1 MDFAIPQR
9 AQNLAAKTRKFVDEV
24 VIPYEQREDSD
35 HLPDNIIDEMRQK
48 ARDWGIY
55 TPHLPEDLGGHGLS
69 HVETAAVFMAAGRSL
84 IGPVALNCAA
94 PDEGNM
100 HLLHKAANAEQR
112 EKYLKPLVSGKMRSC
127 FGMTEPAQGVGAD
140 ASMVKSTAVK
150 KGDEWILNG
159 HKWFTT
165 GAMGA
170 GFCIFAAVTNPE
182 AKAHDAVSLFL
193 VPMNTPGFTVKRMIP
208 VLGTHGPG
216 GHCEMVIKDVRVPQS
231 AMLGREGEGFK
242 LMQIRL
248 GPARLTHC
256 MRWIGAAERAL
267 ELMAHRALEREAFK
281 VKLAD
286 HQNAQWSVADSV
298 LDLHTAKLVTF
309 HAAWLLDQG
318 DEARQETSMAKL
330 YASEAVNRV
339 FDRAVQIMGGLGYSG
354 DTPVERFF
362 REGRAFRIY
371 DGPSEVHRMV
381 LARSFF
387 KQIAKNPP
395 VGTSWVKF

>member
-1 MDFAIPQR
+1 MDFNIPER
-9 AQNLAAKTRKFVDEV
+9 ALDLAAKVRQFVDDV
-24 VIPYEQREDSD
+24 VIPYESREDSD
-35 HLPDNIIDEMRQK
+35 HLPDDVIVEMRNK
-48 ARDWGIY
+48 AKAAGIY
-55 TPHLPEDLGGHGLS
+55 TPHLPKELGGHGLS

-100 HLLHKAANAEQR
+100 HLLHKAANPEQVQR
-112 EKYLKPLVSGKMRSC
+112 YLKPLVDGKFRSC

-140 ASMVKSTAVK
+140 ASMVKSTAK
-150 KGDEWILNG
+150 RDGDEWILNG

-170 GFCIFAAVTNPE
+170 GFCIFAAVTNPNV
-182 AKAHDAVSLFL
+182 KAHEGVTLFL
-193 VPMNTPGFTVKRMIP
+193 VPMDTPGFNVKRMIP

-216 GHCEMVIKDVRVPQS
+216 GHCEMVIKDVRVPHS
-231 AMLGREGEGFK
+231 AMLGKEGEGFK

-267 ELMAHRALEREAFK
+267 DLMAHRATEREAFK
-281 VKLAD
+281 VKLMD
-286 HQNAQWSVADSV
+286 HQNSQWSVADSV
-298 LDLHTAKLVTF
+298 VELHAAKLITL
-309 HAAWLLDQG
+309 HAAWKLDQG

-339 FDRAVQIMGGLGYSG
+339 FDRAVQMMGGLGYSG
-354 DTPVERFF
+354 DTPIERFF

-381 LARSFF
+381 IARDFF
-387 KQIAKNPP
+387 RKIQKNPP
-395 VGTSWVKF
+395 KVNWVGF

>member
-1 MDFAIPQR
+1 MEFSVPQR
-9 AQNLAAKTRKFVDEV
+9 ARELADKVKKFVDDV
-24 VIPYEQREDSD
+24 VIPYEMREDSD
-35 HLPDNIIDEMRQK
+35 HLPDDVIAEMRGK
-48 ARDWGIY
+48 AKAAGIY
-55 TPHLPEDLGGHGLS
+55 TPHLPKELGGHGLS
-69 HVETAAVFMAAGRSL
+69 HVETAFVFMAAGRSL

-100 HLLHKAANAEQR
+100 HLLHKAANAEQTAQ
-112 EKYLKPLVSGKMRSC
+112 YLKPLVDGKFRSC

-140 ASMVKSTAVK
+140 ASMVKSTAVRN
-150 KGDEWILNG
+150 GDDWVLNG

-170 GFCIFAAVTNPE
+170 GFCIFAGVTNPNV
-182 AKAHDAVSLFL
+182 KAHEGVSLFL
-193 VPMNTPGFTVKRMIP
+193 VPMNTPGFTVKRMVP

-216 GHCEMVIKDVRVPQS
+216 GHCEMVIQNVRVPQS
-231 AMLGREGEGFK
+231 AMLGKEGEGFK

-267 ELMAHRALEREAFK
+267 ELMAFRATQREAFK
-281 VKLAD
+281 VKLSD
-286 HQNAQWSVADSV
+286 HQHTQWSVADSV
-298 LDLHTAKLVTF
+298 LDLHAAKLVTLQ
-309 HAAWLLDQG
+309 AAWLLDQG
-318 DEARQETSMAKL
+318 DEAREETSMAKL

-339 FDRAVQIMGGLGYSG
+339 FDRAVQVMGGLGYSG

-381 LARSFF
+381 IARNYF
-387 KQIAKNPP
+387 KKLAKNPP
-395 VGTSWVKF
+395 KVDWVSF

>member
-1 MDFAIPQR
+1 MDFTMSRR
-9 AQNLAAKTRKFVDEV
+9 AEDLSATVRRFIDEV
-24 VIPYEQREDSD
+24 VIPYEAREDSD
-35 HLPDNIIDEMRQK
+35 HLPDELISEMRQK

-55 TPHLPEDLGGHGLS
+55 TPHLPVELGGQGLS

-84 IGPVALNCAA
+84 LGPVALNCAA

-100 HLLHKAANAEQR
+100 HLLWKTANDEQKGR
-112 EKYLKPLVSGKMRSC
+112 YLRPLVEGKFRSC

-140 ASMVKSTAVK
+140 ASMVKSTAVRD
-150 KGDEWILNG
+150 GDEWVLNG

-170 GFCIFAAVTNPE
+170 GFCIFAAVTNPKV
-182 AKAHDAVSLFL
+182 KAHEGVSLFL
-193 VPMNTPGFTVKRMIP
+193 VPMNTPGFTVKRMVP

-216 GHCEMVIKDVRVPQS
+216 GHCEMVIENVRVSQS
-231 AMLGREGEGFK
+231 AMLGKEGEGFK
-242 LMQIRL
+242 LMQVRL

-267 ELMAHRALEREAFK
+267 DLMAHRALEREAFK

-286 HQNAQWSVADSV
+286 HQNTQWSVADSV
-298 LDLHTAKLVTF
+298 MDLHTAKLVTL

-318 DEARQETSMAKL
+318 SEAREETSMAKL

-339 FDRAVQIMGGLGYSG
+339 FDRAVQVMGGLGYSG

-381 LARSFF
+381 IARNFF
-387 KQIAKNPP
+387 RQIAKNPP
-395 VGTSWVKF
+395 KVNWVRF